1 MKKIIL
7 LILLF
12 LSLQIILT
20 CSRSTTGL
28 NKEDPI
34 DILCYGLN
42 GQFYLINESFNSID
56 TFLAATYPIW
66 LDSKTKIGF
75 HSKSNLNYYII
86 DAATKDTLNSFDVTG
101 YGTCIAGRYSEAMEI
116 FLFDVNLHG
125 LRSIG
130 IMDWNGNI
138 EIINLQYPIN
148 NPVCSGIDDWIYYLK
163 NVDGSNDV
171 YRIKSNGSLEEQITN
186 SQEYLYSNFSISY
199 DGNYIVIPKFNNL
212 EHYIAIIETETKN
225 ETLIDL
231 SYLNLVG
238 YTSFS
243 KDNKYIYFTGDENR
257 NLYRINFDGTGL
269 KQLTDKGY
277 LYRPLSW

>member
-1 MKKIIL
+1 MKKLIIF
-7 LILLF
+7 ILLF
-12 LSLQIILT
+12 LGGQVIFS
-20 CSRSTTGL
+20 CSHSTTGL
-28 NKEDPI
+28 NKEDI
-34 DILCYGLN
+34 VDLLCYGSN
-42 GQFYLINESFNSID
+42 GQFYLSDESFTSID
-56 TFLAATYPIW
+56 TFLSATYPIW
-66 LDSKTKIGF
+66 LESKTKIGF

-86 DAATKDTLNSFDVTG
+86 DATTKDTVNSFDITG
-101 YGTCIAGRYSEAMEI
+101 YGTCIAGRYSEALKI
-116 FLFDVNLHG
+116 FLFDVNHHG
-125 LRSIG
+125 LRSLG
-130 IMDWNGNI
+130 IMDWDGNI
-138 EIINLQYPIN
+138 EIINLQHPIN

-163 NVDGSNDV
+163 NVDGTNDV
-171 YRIKSNGSLEEQITN
+171 FRIKSNSSSEEQITN
-186 SQEYLYSNFSISY
+186 SQEYLYSNFSVSY
-199 DGNYIVIPKFNNL
+199 DGNYIAVPKFNSTN
-212 EHYIAIIETETKN
+212 HYIAIIDTKTKN